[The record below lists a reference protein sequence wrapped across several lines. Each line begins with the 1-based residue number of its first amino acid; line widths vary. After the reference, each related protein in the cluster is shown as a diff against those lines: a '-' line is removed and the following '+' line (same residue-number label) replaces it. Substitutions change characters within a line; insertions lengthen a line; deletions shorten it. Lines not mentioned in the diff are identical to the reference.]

1 MIQQVYLDPKLEK
14 QMGVLRRAGK
24 KGMLAAQ
31 QADAIIDRL
40 QAEPVPAVEV
50 ATTTRHGELRI
61 RGCIKYD
68 LGSGYRLVT
77 FKRGGDLFIL
87 YVGTHDDCHRWIEN
101 NRDLPLEIVAQ
112 RCRQLPVTHDAGCHD
127 GPEKDQPDAGLMAD
141 DCELEEIEDRHLR
154 IVFSGLVQSNRAN
167 Q

>member
-1 MIQQVYLDPKLEK
+1 MIQQVYLDPRLEK

-40 QAEPVPAVEV
+40 QAEPVPAVDI
-50 ATTTRHGELRI
+50 AATTRHGELRI
-61 RGCIKYD
+61 KGCIKYD

-112 RCRQLPVTHDAGCHD
+112 RCSQLPVVHDAD
-127 GPEKDQPDAGLMAD
+127 SQSVLNREMQSSEPAED
-141 DCELEEIEDRHLR
+141 DCALKEIDDRHLR
-154 IVFSGLVQSNRAN
+154 VIFSGLVQSNRTN